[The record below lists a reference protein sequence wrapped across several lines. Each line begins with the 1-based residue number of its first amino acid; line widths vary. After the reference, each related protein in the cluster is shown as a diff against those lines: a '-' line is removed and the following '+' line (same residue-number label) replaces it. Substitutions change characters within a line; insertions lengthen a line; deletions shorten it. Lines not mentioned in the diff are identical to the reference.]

1 MAARVMK
8 EVGIDLASQMSKG
21 LDAIPLERVDLLI
34 TLCGEAAESCPVMPH
49 VCERMHW
56 PLPDPALAR
65 GDEEEVLRN
74 FPASTR

>member
-1 MAARVMK
+1 V
-8 EVGIDLASQMSKG
+8 SKG

-56 PLPDPALAR
+56 PLPDPALAQ
-65 GDEEEVLRN
+65 GDEEEVLRTFRQVRDDIRSRVKN
-74 FPASTR
+74 LLS